1 MTGED
6 DHRGRKCGLMR
17 GPEMTSTTKDEI
29 TGDPNSVNVLYF
41 DGDCAFCSGA
51 VRFLERRF
59 HPSRKL
65 RFVGLASA
73 SGIEDVA
80 IMNEKI
86 RRADS
91 VILLRKGKPY
101 IRSAAAIRTLLHLRQ
116 PWPILFPITW
126 LVPLPLRDIAYIIV
140 AKLRHKMQSRKMQR
154 G

>member
-6 DHRGRKCGLMR
+6 DHRGRKCGLVR

-126 LVPLPLRDIAYIIV
+126 LVPLPIRDIAYIIV
-140 AKLRHKMQSRKMQR
+140 AKLRHKMESRKMQR
-154 G
+154 

>member
-1 MTGED
+1 
-6 DHRGRKCGLMR
+6 
-17 GPEMTSTTKDEI
+17 MTSTTKDEI